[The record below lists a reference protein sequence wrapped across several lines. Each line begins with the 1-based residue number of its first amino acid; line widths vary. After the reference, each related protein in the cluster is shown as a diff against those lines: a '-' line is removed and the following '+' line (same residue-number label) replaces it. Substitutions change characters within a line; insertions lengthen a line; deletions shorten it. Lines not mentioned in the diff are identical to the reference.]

1 MVSKAQSNN
10 VDFRPHF
17 KTHQS
22 LEIGRWFKE
31 LGVKKITVS
40 SLEMAEYFAEE
51 WNDITVA
58 FPANILEIETINQ
71 LASKIR
77 LNLLVE
83 SVEVAKYLSGNLSA
97 KVRVFIKIDTGYHR
111 TGIAADNSKQIDE
124 ILSVIGDFELLEFE
138 GFLAHAGHSYKAR
151 SADEILEVHEQ
162 SVSSIVSLRDKYIES
177 YPNLI
182 ISIGDTPTCSVADDF
197 SAVDEIRPGNF
208 VFFDLA
214 QNQIGSCDVSQI
226 AVAMACPIV
235 AVHEDRNE
243 LVIYGGGVHFSKENL
258 EDDTVGII
266 YGKVVESNE
275 NGTWGKVIP
284 DMYIN
289 SLSQEHGIVSVPKS
303 QLSGYTIGDYLLIL
317 PVHSCMTANLMK
329 RYETGNLKTI
339 SRL

>member
-22 LEIGRWFKE
+22 LEIGEWFRK
-31 LGVKKITVS
+31 LGVNKITVS
-40 SLEMAEYFAEE
+40 SLEMATYFAKA

-58 FPANILEIETINQ
+58 FPANVLEIETIND
-71 LASKIR
+71 LAERIR
-77 LNLLVE
+77 LNLLIE
-83 SVEVAKYLSGNLSA
+83 SKQTADFLSNRLKSEIGF
-97 KVRVFIKIDTGYHR
+97 FIKVDTGYHR
-111 TGIAADNSKQIDE
+111 TGIAPNEIAKIDT
-124 ILSVIGDFELLEFE
+124 ILSVADKSELMNFS
-138 GFLAHAGHSYKAR
+138 GFLAHAGHAYEAR
-151 SADEILEVHEQ
+151 SEQEIKAVHKRSIDAITPLKDLYKEKYPDLKI
-162 SVSSIVSLRDKYIES
+162 SV
-177 YPNLI
+177 
-182 ISIGDTPTCSVADDF
+182 GDTPTCSVANDF
-197 SAVDEIRPGNF
+197 SGIDEIRPGNF
-208 VFFDLA
+208 VFYDLS
-214 QNQIGSCDVSQI
+214 QHQIGSCDVSQI

-243 LVIYGGGVHFSKENL
+243 LVIYGGGVHFSKETL
-258 EDDTVGII
+258 EDGTVGII

-329 RYETGNLKTI
+329 RYETENLKTI